1 MSALLN
7 ALQQLLAIVRGS
19 PSIGRR
25 HSTTKT
31 KNQMPST
38 GPGGL
43 VGLAEA
49 LLESAKAMQ
58 ANPHDEELRVSAAK
72 LAKRIGSEAAG
83 PESIIPMYAVAFG
96 EIGAT
101 YQFMEWKLF
110 DKIPKEKSISY
121 QELADS
127 VGADLSVISRLGGM
141 LVASGRLIQTSP
153 GNVKHSSTSHMFA
166 NGHNAGNL
174 FRILLEHGLRGY
186 LHWPEYFAKY
196 GPHEPAGPTD
206 NPFTFSHGHPEM
218 GVFDVV
224 ALDEERA
231 RIFASSMRSAD
242 SISARFGGPASVYD
256 FSWLGADAARTPA
269 DAAADAPP
277 LLVDVGGSHGDTLK
291 HIMQAVPSLPQER
304 CVLQDRAE
312 VVEESARAADPAL
325 ARVRRVAHDFNT
337 EQPVRGALVYLLR
350 RVLHD
355 YSDPI
360 CVRVLA
366 HLAAALPAGDAR
378 ARVLIMDQVLS
389 DPPSPANAAADLVM
403 LNIGGKERSPAGF
416 EKIVGAAGMRV
427 VKIHRKEGSEVGVV
441 ECAAA

>member
-1 MSALLN
+1 MS
-7 ALQQLLAIVRGS
+7 
-19 PSIGRR
+19 
-25 HSTTKT
+25 
-31 KNQMPST
+31 
-38 GPGGL
+38 GPGAADL

-49 LLESAKAMQ
+49 LLESAKAAQ
-58 ANPHDEELRVSAAK
+58 ANPENKELKMAVAK
-72 LAKRIGSEAAG
+72 MAKRVGSEAAG

-127 VGADLSVISRLGGM
+127 VGADVSVISRLGGM
-141 LVASGRLIQTSP
+141 LVASGRLIQTSS
-153 GNVKHSSTSHMFA
+153 GHVKHSATSHMFA

-186 LHWPEYFAKY
+186 LHWPEFFAKY
-196 GPHEPAGPTD
+196 GPHEPTGPTH

-218 GVFDVV
+218 NVFDVV
-224 ALDEERA
+224 ALDDERA

-242 SISARFGGPASVYD
+242 SISARFGGPASIYD
-256 FSWLGADAARTPA
+256 FSWLGVEAGKT
-269 DAAADAPP
+269 AADGANARP

-291 HIMQAVPSLPQER
+291 HIMQVVTSLPQER

-312 VVEESARAADPAL
+312 VIEESARAADPAL
-325 ARVRRVAHDFNT
+325 AGIRRIAHDFNT

-355 YSDPI
+355 YGDDVCI
-360 CVRVLA
+360 GILK
-366 HLAAALPAGDAR
+366 HLAAALPADDDR

-403 LNIGGKERSPAGF
+403 LNIGGKERSPAIF

-441 ECAAA
+441 ECAKA

>member
-1 MSALLN
+1 MSALRN

-19 PSIGRR
+19 PSVGQR

-31 KNQMPST
+31 NNQMPGT
-38 GPGGL
+38 GSAGL

-58 ANPHDEELRVSAAK
+58 ANPQDKELRMSMAK
-72 LAKRIGSEAAG
+72 LAKRIGTEAAG

-110 DKIPKEKSISY
+110 DKIPKDKSISY

-127 VGADLSVISRLGGM
+127 VGADLSVVSRLGGM

-153 GNVKHSSTSHMFA
+153 GHVKHSSTSHMFA

-196 GPHEPAGPTD
+196 GPHEPAGPTH

-231 RIFASSMRSAD
+231 RIFASSMRSGD
-242 SISARFGGPASVYD
+242 SISARFGGPASLYD
-256 FSWLGADAARTPA
+256 FSWLGAEAAGSA
-269 DAAADAPP
+269 EGAP

-325 ARVRRVAHDFNT
+325 ARVRRVAHDFNE

-366 HLAAALPAGDAR
+366 RLAAALPAGDAR
-378 ARVLIMDQVLS
+378 ARVLIMDQVLA

-403 LNIGGKERSPAGF
+403 FNIGGKERSPAGF
-416 EKIVGAAGMRV
+416 EDIVAAAGMRV